1 MAMQTSKPARLKVIL
16 GDNNIEKLTLQNGIP
31 KSVEELI
38 DLVQNTFGLTDI
50 RLQYMDKD
58 FGNDFF
64 NLSSTNDLTDMGTIK
79 VIKLEITPLVITVAD
94 VATPGTSR
102 ESDEISSVASSDTF
116 LLSSPESSTTRK
128 EQWPR
133 KFLIRQFSYDTEL
146 QLARGNLAYQA
157 YNKVLTLNTK
167 PKSDIL
173 NVLTEDIYKYT
184 PYPTDAHFSEVA
196 VALIEK
202 HPCLKEPGSFN
213 GAYGWKQR
221 LKYKMGNYRT
231 QLKVLGCP
239 ELSINAKSKDDTS
252 AARKMKRARRAEANF
267 YPTLP
272 LGETSASL
280 ERERLDI
287 LMEMQKRNNDQV
299 VRDKMAR
306 TFAYRRQ
313 EVVDQQ
319 PRIGD
324 FKNRWP
330 ALFSQREVMS
340 FITA

>member
-1 MAMQTSKPARLKVIL
+1 NHSTFKSQENISTFICPICGCNQDSIPA
-16 GDNNIEKLTLQNGIP
+16 
-31 KSVEELI
+31 
-38 DLVQNTFGLTDI
+38 
-50 RLQYMDKD
+50 
-58 FGNDFF
+58 DFF
-64 NLSSTNDLTDMGTIK
+64 KHIFGHLKNSETLTCVFRNCEYKTNVYERYRTHKYRKHSSNACDFKPGIVQIDENTEEFDGKLSDVESDIDCQEDLNVLSKSDYSQHLEK
-79 VIKLEITPLVITVAD
+79 CLECKLAAVLLKLESI
-94 VATPGTSR
+94 
-102 ESDEISSVASSDTF
+102 
-116 LLSSPESSTTRK
+116 
-128 EQWPR
+128 
-133 KFLIRQFSYDTEL
+133 FLISNT
-146 QLARGNLAYQA
+146 AKGNLAYHA
-157 YNKVLTLNTK
+157 YNKALTLNTK

-196 VALIEK
+196 KALIEK

-239 ELSINAKSKDDTS
+239 ELSINAKSKDDKS

-272 LGETSASL
+272 LGETSDTL

-287 LMEMQKRNNDQV
+287 LMEMQKRSDDQV

-319 PRIGD
+319 PRIED
-324 FKNRWP
+324 FKTRWP
-330 ALFSQREVMS
+330 ALFSEREVMTIIS
-340 FITA
+340 T